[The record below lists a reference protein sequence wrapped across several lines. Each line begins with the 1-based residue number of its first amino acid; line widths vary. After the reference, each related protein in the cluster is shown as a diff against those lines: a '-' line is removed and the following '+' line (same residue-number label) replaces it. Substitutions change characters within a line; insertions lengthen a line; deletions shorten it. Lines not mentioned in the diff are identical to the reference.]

1 MIDFEL
7 AIKNEK
13 ERHEAAMVGILD
25 MLESTV
31 VTKLKKCGNFMILP
45 HDEDV
50 SVKIVDGVGRN
61 VVYNVYAIGLT
72 TDDRV
77 IYVTSE
83 ALYDEWDRKY
93 DSNDEYKTE
102 DGSWTETSASA
113 SECAGSAP
121 SPAAST
127 VPVPLQYTHRTDRSS
142 EKAARPVHGKRAL
155 RVFRCHNR

>member
-1 MIDFEL
+1 MMDFEL

-50 SVKIVDGVGRN
+50 SVKIVDGAGRN
-61 VVYNVYAIGLT
+61 VVYNVYAVGLT

-83 ALYDEWDRKY
+83 ALYDEWDREY
-93 DSNDEYKTE
+93 DMNDEYKTE
-102 DGSWTETSASA
+102 DGSWTETFVKKSKYWWFFEYNVRKYNILSNK
-113 SECAGSAP
+113 EN
-121 SPAAST
+121 
-127 VPVPLQYTHRTDRSS
+127 VLINVLRILTD
-142 EKAARPVHGKRAL
+142 KKL
-155 RVFRCHNR
+155 

>member
-102 DGSWTETSASA
+102 DGSWTETFVKKSKYWWFF
-113 SECAGSAP
+113 EDNVRKYNIL
-121 SPAAST
+121 T
-127 VPVPLQYTHRTDRSS
+127 NKENVLMNVLRILTD
-142 EKAARPVHGKRAL
+142 KKL
-155 RVFRCHNR
+155 